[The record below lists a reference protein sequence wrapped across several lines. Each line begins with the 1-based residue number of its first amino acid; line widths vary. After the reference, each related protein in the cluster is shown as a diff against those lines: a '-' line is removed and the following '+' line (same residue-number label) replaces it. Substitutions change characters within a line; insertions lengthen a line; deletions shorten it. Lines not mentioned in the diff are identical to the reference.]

1 MTKTKFDNIDD
12 HENTTSVTPDENE
25 MEYQQENV
33 TTYRLRNLDEHES
46 KKDNDK
52 LGLSC
57 AKLMLRLTS

>member
-33 TTYRLRNLDEHES
+33 TTYRLRNLEEHES
-46 KKDNDK
+46 KK
-52 LGLSC
+52 
-57 AKLMLRLTS
+57 R